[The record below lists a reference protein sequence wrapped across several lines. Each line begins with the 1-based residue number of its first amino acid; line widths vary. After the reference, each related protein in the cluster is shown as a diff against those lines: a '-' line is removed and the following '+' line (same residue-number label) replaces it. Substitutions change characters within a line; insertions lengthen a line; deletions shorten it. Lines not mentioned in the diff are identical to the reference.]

1 MRFDSRNSWQK
12 SSKGR
17 SLALGIAALAAK
29 TLMTSPSVK
38 AAEPVQVNSDNFV
51 RAESD
56 LYFSAVVAI
65 GRFGKFGHDR
75 EMTPLDKQAIIRM
88 NRDTLYSSAVFDL
101 DAGPVTVTLPD
112 TGGRFMSMQVFDQ
125 NHYTH
130 GVYYEP
136 GTYTFT
142 REEIG
147 TRYVFPGIRIL
158 ANPEDPKDVKAVHEL
173 QDKITAQQPGG
184 PGKFEIPNWDSASR
198 DKTRS
203 IILQLAAALPDTRG
217 MFGAKD
223 EVDPVRHF
231 IGSAMGW
238 GGNPEK
244 DALYLNRT
252 VAKNDGKAVYSVK
265 VAEVPVKGFWS
276 ISIYDAKGFFSQNKS
291 NAYTV
296 NNLTATKDADG
307 SVTVQFGGCD
317 GKIANCLPTPEG
329 WNYMVRLY
337 RPEANILD
345 GNWEFPLAEEV
356 K

>member
-1 MRFDSRNSWQK
+1 M
-12 SSKGR
+12 
-17 SLALGIAALAAK
+17 
-29 TLMTSPSVK
+29 
-38 AAEPVQVNSDNFV
+38 NSDNFV

-56 LYFSAVVAI
+56 LYFSAVAAR
-65 GRFGKFGHDR
+65 GRFGKIGHDR
-75 EMTPLDKQAIIRM
+75 VMTPLDKQAIIRM

-112 TGGRFMSMQVFDQ
+112 TRRRFISMQVFDQ

-130 GVYYEP
+130 GVYYRL

-158 ANPEDPKDVKAVHEL
+158 VNPEDPKDMKAVHEL
-173 QDKITAQQPGG
+173 QDKITAEQPGG
-184 PGKFEIPNWDSASR
+184 PGKFEIPDWDSASR
-198 DKTRS
+198 DKTRA
-203 IILQLAAALPDTRG
+203 IILQLGAALPDTRG

-223 EVDPVRHF
+223 QVDPVRHF
-231 IGSAMGW
+231 IGSAMAW
-238 GGNPEK
+238 GGNPEE

-252 VAKNDGKAVYSVK
+252 VAKDDGKTVYGVK
-265 VAEVPVKGFWS
+265 VTDVPVNGFWS
-276 ISIYDAKGFFSQNKS
+276 ISVYNAKGLYQPNAS
-291 NAYTV
+291 NAYTI
-296 NNLTATKDADG
+296 NNLTAAKDADG

-317 GKIANCLPTPEG
+317 GKMANCLPTPEG

-337 RPEANILD
+337 RPKANILN
-345 GNWEFPLAEEV
+345 GSWSFPVAEEL

>member
-1 MRFDSRNSWQK
+1 M
-12 SSKGR
+12 
-17 SLALGIAALAAK
+17 
-29 TLMTSPSVK
+29 LMPSTSV

-51 RAESD
+51 QAESD
-56 LYFSAVVAI
+56 LYFSAVVAA

-158 ANPEDPKDVKAVHEL
+158 ANPEDPEDLKAVHEL
-173 QDKITAQQPGG
+173 QDKITAEQPGG
-184 PGKFEIPNWDSASR
+184 PGSFEIPNWDSTSR
-198 DKTRS
+198 NNTRS
-203 IILQLAAALPDTRG
+203 VILQLAATLPDTRG

-223 EVDPVRHF
+223 KVDPVRHF
-231 IGSAMGW
+231 IGSAMAW
-238 GGNPEK
+238 GGNPEQ

-252 VAKNDGKAVYSVK
+252 VSDNDGNTVYSIK
-265 VAEVPVKGFWS
+265 VADVPVKGFWS
-276 ISIYDAKGFFSQNKS
+276 ISIYDEKGFFRQNKS
-291 NAYTV
+291 NAYTI
-296 NNLTATKDADG
+296 NNLTAHKDTDG
-307 SVTVQFGGCD
+307 GVRVQFGGCD

-337 RPEANILD
+337 RPETSILD
-345 GNWEFPLAEEV
+345 GSWKFPVAEEV

>member
-1 MRFDSRNSWQK
+1 MRFGSRKSWQK

-17 SLALGIAALAAK
+17 ILAFGIAALAVT
-29 TLMTSPSVK
+29 TLMTTPPVR
-38 AAEPVQVNSDNFV
+38 AEGPVQVNSDNFI

-56 LYFSAVVAI
+56 LYFSAVAAA

-158 ANPEDPKDVKAVHEL
+158 ADPEDAKDLKAVHEL
-173 QDKITAQQPGG
+173 QDKITDQQPGG
-184 PGKFEIPNWDSASR
+184 PGKFEIPNWDGASR

-217 MFGAKD
+217 MFGARDK
-223 EVDPVRHF
+223 VDPIRHF

-238 GGNPEK
+238 GGNPEE

-252 VAKNDGKAVYSVK
+252 VAKNDGKTVYKVK
-265 VAEVPVKGFWS
+265 IADVPVKGFWS
-276 ISIYDAKGFFSQNKS
+276 ISIYDAKGFFRQNKS

-296 NNLTATKDADG
+296 NNLTADKDADG
-307 SVTVQFGGCD
+307 SVTVQFGDCD
-317 GKIANCLPTPEG
+317 DKVANCLPTPEG

-337 RPEANILD
+337 RPNASILD
-345 GNWEFPLAEEV
+345 GSWKFPLAEEV